1 MNVFQFFIICKRTNN
16 RIIAWFG
23 DPRYLSR
30 TSPHFSSLH
39 SMCTKF
45 SDLKFWVQKNIF
57 ATETPQTRSI
67 ALSAAH
73 SLYMGT
79 YTPKH
84 SLVWMHRGFRFLP
97 CPLPQGCFNRIPSFS
112 RKEDCFGAQIH
123 QNSACQQLRKSIIS
137 SQNFKRIMEINAI
150 FFWFFQNIFD
160 SLWGLYIFA
169 RFLEIFW
176 SVMMMIA
183 FITIKSSLVPLIE
196 GICAENLC

>member
-1 MNVFQFFIICKRTNN
+1 VCQSHLSPFPDISESVFCMASGLYARSQFV
-16 RIIAWFG
+16 
-23 DPRYLSR
+23 
-30 TSPHFSSLH
+30 
-39 SMCTKF
+39 TK
-45 SDLKFWVQKNIF
+45 Q
-57 ATETPQTRSI
+57 ETPQTRSI

-150 FFWFFQNIFD
+150 FYGVFQNIFD
-160 SLWGLYIFA
+160 RLGDLYILA
-169 RFLEIFW
+169 RCLEF
-176 SVMMMIA
+176 
-183 FITIKSSLVPLIE
+183 F
-196 GICAENLC
+196 